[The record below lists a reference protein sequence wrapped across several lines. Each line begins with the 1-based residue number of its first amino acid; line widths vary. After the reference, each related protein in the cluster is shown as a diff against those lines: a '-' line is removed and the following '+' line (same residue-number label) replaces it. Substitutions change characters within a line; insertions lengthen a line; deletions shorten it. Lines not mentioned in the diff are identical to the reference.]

1 MLNHFITD
9 GPNRKVVRVLLIKD
23 QERESKAFSK
33 SIKSKIPG
41 MLFSSVLCSR
51 SYINRKFSPMYLS
64 LINPDWSVWISLGR
78 NDLILFA
85 IHPVP
90 FLYTDPF

>member
-9 GPNRKVVRVLLIKD
+9 GPNRKVLRVLLITD

-41 MLFSSVLCSR
+41 MLFASV
-51 SYINRKFSPMYLS
+51 
-64 LINPDWSVWISLGR
+64 
-78 NDLILFA
+78 
-85 IHPVP
+85 
-90 FLYTDPF
+90 